1 MQYVEY
7 EVGVFCRNIYIRNFG
22 GKGLMNE
29 TIKADIIDI
38 INRALSIIRSG
49 NFLELRE
56 LSNHTIHD
64 ASIFQDEY
72 SISIAVV
79 VYSISKIL
87 LHDRKRAGKF
97 VDLLERA
104 ERFMRI
110 DNLGEY
116 KKMVGQMMGLISSI
130 DSRFG
135 SYVDNVITQAQVKK
149 GSKIYDHGISL
160 GQAASILGVSQW
172 ELMQYAGHTK
182 TADTMYER
190 PDVIEKIKFTRGLFR

>member
-1 MQYVEY
+1 
-7 EVGVFCRNIYIRNFG
+7 
-22 GKGLMNE
+22 MNE

-38 INRALSIIRSG
+38 INRAIAIIRSG

-56 LSNHTIHD
+56 LSNHTIHN

-72 SISIAVV
+72 SVSIAVI
-79 VYSISKIL
+79 VYSVSKIL
-87 LHDRKRAGKF
+87 FHDRKRSGKF

-110 DNLGEY
+110 DDLAEY
-116 KKMVGQMMGLISSI
+116 KRMVGQMMGLISAI

-149 GSKIYDHGISL
+149 SSKIYDHGISL

-182 TADTMYER
+182 TADTFYER

>member
-1 MQYVEY
+1 MGLGE
-7 EVGVFCRNIYIRNFG
+7 FCRNIYIRNFG
-22 GKGLMNE
+22 GKELMNE
-29 TIKADIIDI
+29 SIKADIIDI
-38 INRALSIIRSG
+38 ITRAIAIIRSG
-49 NFLELRE
+49 DFLELRE

-72 SISIAVV
+72 SVSIAVV

-87 LHDRKRAGKF
+87 SHDRKRAGKF

-110 DNLGEY
+110 DNLAEY
-116 KKMVGQMMGLISSI
+116 KKIVGQMMGLISAI

-160 GQAASILGVSQW
+160 GQAANILGVSQW
-172 ELMQYAGHTK
+172 ELMEYAGHTK